1 VSTIVKATVPTG
13 EFALRDTFAEIP
25 AATFETLGVAAHH
38 TSQPIPLLW
47 ATAPDLDAVDAAVR
61 KDGTVDTVQTISC
74 GEGQRL
80 YDIRWAP
87 RIRSLLGVLVETG
100 GALLE
105 ASAHEREWQ
114 FNLLFPDHQTASR
127 TYRCCQDWGIDL
139 TVSRLKNN
147 PASIGSPERFLS
159 VKQQETL
166 MTAYETDYYT
176 VPRGVTME
184 ELADRLGVSHQA
196 LSERLRRG
204 HQGLI
209 SKTLSDD
216 PDTVELL

>member
-1 VSTIVKATVPTG
+1 MTTIVKATVSTG

-25 AATFETLGVAAHH
+25 AATFETLGVAAHN
-38 TSQPIPLLW
+38 TSQPIPLLR
-47 ATAPDLDAVDAAVR
+47 ATAPELDALDAAIR
-61 KDGTVDTVQTISC
+61 RDATVDTVQAISSTDD
-74 GEGQRL
+74 QRL

-105 ASAHEREWQ
+105 ASAHEREWE
-114 FNLLFPDHQTASR
+114 FNLLFSDHQKASR
-127 TYRCCQDWGIDL
+127 TYHCCQDCGIDL
-139 TVSRLKNN
+139 TVSRLKND
-147 PASIGSPERFLS
+147 PASVGKPKGFLS
-159 VKQQETL
+159 DTQQETL
-166 MTAYETDYYT
+166 VTAYETDYYT

-184 ELADRLGVSHQA
+184 ELADRLGISHQA

-216 PDTVELL
+216 SDTVELL